1 MSKKIIIISLLPIVA
16 ALSFLYQFS
25 APRSKATE
33 ERFVVNLDAEQ
44 SEIITRL
51 KELGYIRNEW
61 SFELVMQIR
70 GFLGQIKPGGYMISR
85 SFNSWK
91 LADVLVN
98 HPYQKWVVVPE
109 GLRKEEVADRI
120 AGQLGWTDNTKEEF
134 ISKAEEGYLFPDTYL
149 LNLDYTGEE
158 AVTRMESNFNEQ
170 TVDLFKRAAESH
182 ILNNTL
188 VILASLIQ
196 REAANEKEMPL
207 IAAIIW
213 NRWLNDMK
221 FEIDATVQYVLGR
234 PDNWWPPVK
243 PQDYKIDSPYNTYL
257 YKGRPPAP
265 ICNPGMAALNAVV
278 DAEDTDYFFYLHDSQ
293 GQIHPA
299 ETYEEHL
306 ENIEK
311 YLK

>member
-1 MSKKIIIISLLPIVA
+1 MSKKIIAIA
-16 ALSFLYQFS
+16 ALPLIAALLFLYQFS
-25 APRSKATE
+25 APQGKSAE
-33 ERFVVNLDAEQ
+33 ERFVVNLNTEQ
-44 SEIITRL
+44 TEIIARL

-61 SFELVMQIR
+61 SFSLVMQVR
-70 GFLGQIKPGGYMISR
+70 GFTGQIRPGGYMISR
-85 SFNSWK
+85 GFDVWK

-98 HPYQKWVVVPE
+98 HPYQRWVVVPE
-109 GLRKEEVADRI
+109 GLRKEEVADKI
-120 AGQLGWTDNTKEEF
+120 AGQLGWPESAREEF
-134 ISKAEEGYLFPDTYL
+134 VSTAEEGYLFPDTYL
-149 LNLDYTGEE
+149 FNLDYTGQET
-158 AVTRMESNFNEQ
+158 AVRMESNFNEQ

-188 VILASLIQ
+188 VILASIIQ

-221 FEIDATVQYVLGR
+221 FEIDATVQYVLGK
-234 PDNWWPPVK
+234 PGNWWPSVT

-257 YKGRPPAP
+257 HKGRPPAP